1 MAKEIDREELESEL
15 KSTFTPAIS
24 PLSNCGED
32 VPNGRALTIAKKSP
46 KNVEVLRLKVDG
58 IPSLDLRCNKIVPS
72 NVENS
77 IVMNNMIYKEY
88 SF

>member
-46 KNVEVLRLKVDG
+46 KNVEVLQIRLKVDG
-58 IPSLDLRCNKIVPS
+58 IPSLDLRCRQDCALKRREFNS
-72 NVENS
+72 NE
-77 IVMNNMIYKEY
+77 
-88 SF
+88 